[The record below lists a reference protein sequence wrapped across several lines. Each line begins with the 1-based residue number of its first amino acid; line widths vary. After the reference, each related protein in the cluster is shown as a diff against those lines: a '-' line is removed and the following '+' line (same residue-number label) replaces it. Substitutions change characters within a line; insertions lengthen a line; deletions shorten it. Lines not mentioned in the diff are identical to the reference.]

1 MMMMILMMVM
11 MMMLML
17 MMLMML
23 MPVMYEEIPDRG
35 LAFTSE
41 DFTTLDCN
49 QKRSRQLFG
58 GYCLM

>member
-1 MMMMILMMVM
+1 MMVM

-17 MMLMML
+17 MMLML
-23 MPVMYEEIPDRG
+23 VMYEEIPDRG

-41 DFTTLDCN
+41 DFTTLDCD